1 MKIYRPLWSEG
12 AFLAPQQFQQQTRW
26 DAYVADVVAHMSLSS
41 PWGVISAEFDE
52 SALTV
57 SRLNP
62 VNLVVR
68 FPDGTLVD
76 TGISDNLPPAC
87 DLSHLTG
94 YNSVDIVLAL
104 PLLSAN
110 GGNLSSGNG
119 VSRPCRWQQEWLPVQ
134 DLSGQER
141 TDMAVLRHAITLRYA
156 HDDNSAYLT
165 CPVACLIRNA
175 QGQWELG
182 RDFLPPSLSLSASPL
197 LINSLSDLVHRIQAR
212 CRRLMSLRRES
223 NERMADFAVADVSLF
238 WLLNALNS
246 SEPVLKEMLQNPGRH
261 PELLWRELARL
272 AGSLLTFSLE
282 NDVSVVPP
290 YQHANPQQ
298 VFPPLFALLV
308 ELLEASLPSRVVAI
322 ELTQERQ
329 FWYGALSDARLR
341 EGADFYLSVR
351 SGLPAHVL
359 LAQFPQ
365 LCKAGS
371 RADVSDV
378 VNVALSGIPLKSLT
392 HVPAAIP
399 LRLENQ
405 YFALEINH
413 PVAQAMLDAGNCAFY
428 VPGTLGEIQLE
439 LFAVLRD

>member
-94 YNSVDIVLAL
+94 YSSVDIVLAL

-134 DLSGQER
+134 DLAGQER

-165 CPVACLIRNA
+165 CPV
-175 QGQWELG
+175 
-182 RDFLPPSLSLSASPL
+182 
-197 LINSLSDLVHRIQAR
+197 QAR
-212 CRRLMSLRRES
+212 YFNTTNAGEELWERIRTVLREPVPDTAVLTCFYRAITLGFVGRYRKQGDERRE
-223 NERMADFAVADVSLF
+223 DVLEALTTQAMPFKLKHDAPVIMRASGF
-238 WLLNALNS
+238 SGGKRRWWLAWLVGALA
-246 SEPVLKEMLQNPGRH
+246 LGA
-261 PELLWRELARL
+261 LW
-272 AGSLLTFSLE
+272 LTFS
-282 NDVSVVPP
+282 
-290 YQHANPQQ
+290 
-298 VFPPLFALLV
+298 
-308 ELLEASLPSRVVAI
+308 
-322 ELTQERQ
+322 
-329 FWYGALSDARLR
+329 
-341 EGADFYLSVR
+341 
-351 SGLPAHVL
+351 HVL
-359 LAQFPQ
+359 QGQIAQLIGQ
-365 LCKAGS
+365 G
-371 RADVSDV
+371 
-378 VNVALSGIPLKSLT
+378 
-392 HVPAAIP
+392 
-399 LRLENQ
+399 
-405 YFALEINH
+405 
-413 PVAQAMLDAGNCAFY
+413 
-428 VPGTLGEIQLE
+428 
-439 LFAVLRD
+439 

>member
-94 YNSVDIVLAL
+94 YSSVDIVLAL

-165 CPVACLIRNA
+165 CPVACLTRNA

-182 RDFLPPSLSLSASPL
+182 RDFLPLSLSLSASPL

-212 CRRLMSLRRES
+212 CRRLMALRRES

-246 SEPVLKEMLQNPGRH
+246 SEPVLR
-261 PELLWRELARL
+261 ELLWRELARL

-329 FWYGALSDARLR
+329 FWNGALSDARLR

-351 SGLPAHVL
+351 SDLPAHVL
-359 LAQFPQ
+359 LTQFPQ

-378 VNVALSGIPLKSLT
+378 VNVALSGIPLKPLT

-413 PVAQAMLDAGNCAFY
+413 PAAQAMLDAGNCAFY
-428 VPGTLGEIQLE
+428 VPGTLGEIHLE

>member
-175 QGQWELG
+175 QGQTAQL
-182 RDFLPPSLSLSASPL
+182 
-197 LINSLSDLVHRIQAR
+197 NSLDERKGKYLTGSELKSAIFTI
-212 CRRLMSLRRES
+212 RRQLDQSPPTE
-223 NERMADFAVADVSLF
+223 
-238 WLLNALNS
+238 
-246 SEPVLKEMLQNPGRH
+246 
-261 PELLWRELARL
+261 ELLRQIDEELKKQ
-272 AGSLLTFSLE
+272 GS
-282 NDVSVVPP
+282 V
-290 YQHANPQQ
+290 
-298 VFPPLFALLV
+298 
-308 ELLEASLPSRVVAI
+308 
-322 ELTQERQ
+322 
-329 FWYGALSDARLR
+329 
-341 EGADFYLSVR
+341 
-351 SGLPAHVL
+351 
-359 LAQFPQ
+359 
-365 LCKAGS
+365 
-371 RADVSDV
+371 
-378 VNVALSGIPLKSLT
+378 
-392 HVPAAIP
+392 
-399 LRLENQ
+399 
-405 YFALEINH
+405 
-413 PVAQAMLDAGNCAFY
+413 
-428 VPGTLGEIQLE
+428 
-439 LFAVLRD
+439 

>member
-94 YNSVDIVLAL
+94 YSSVDIVLAL

-165 CPVACLIRNA
+165 CPVACLTRNA

-212 CRRLMSLRRES
+212 DALHYIRHEGRLRVCSESVPVMDGMHPYCKGLRILSVDLSEGPVIGKRRPADVTTPRPPAFRMPRQTLEEERQRRLRRW
-223 NERMADFAVADVSLF
+223 MVSRRPG
-238 WLLNALNS
+238 
-246 SEPVLKEMLQNPGRH
+246 ECVPPVL
-261 PELLWRELARL
+261 
-272 AGSLLTFSLE
+272 LLTE
-282 NDVSVVPP
+282 
-290 YQHANPQQ
+290 
-298 VFPPLFALLV
+298 
-308 ELLEASLPSRVVAI
+308 
-322 ELTQERQ
+322 T
-329 FWYGALSDARLR
+329 
-341 EGADFYLSVR
+341 EGGMD
-351 SGLPAHVL
+351 
-359 LAQFPQ
+359 
-365 LCKAGS
+365 
-371 RADVSDV
+371 
-378 VNVALSGIPLKSLT
+378 
-392 HVPAAIP
+392 
-399 LRLENQ
+399 
-405 YFALEINH
+405 
-413 PVAQAMLDAGNCAFY
+413 
-428 VPGTLGEIQLE
+428 
-439 LFAVLRD
+439 